1 MLTNILKLN
10 GAQELSKSDQKAIN
24 GGIGPLL
31 CSGTGTGGHWTLGHS
46 AACIGRNSG
55 ESCTINGYAAACTGI
70 GDGFW
75 FY

>member
-1 MLTNILKLN
+1 MLTDILKIT
-10 GAQELSKSDQKAIN
+10 GIQRLSKNDQKSIN

-31 CSGTGTGGHWTLGHS
+31 CFGTGTGGHLTLGHA
-46 AACIGRNSG
+46 AACIGRSSG
-55 ESCTINGYAAACTGI
+55 ESCTINGYAAACTGN